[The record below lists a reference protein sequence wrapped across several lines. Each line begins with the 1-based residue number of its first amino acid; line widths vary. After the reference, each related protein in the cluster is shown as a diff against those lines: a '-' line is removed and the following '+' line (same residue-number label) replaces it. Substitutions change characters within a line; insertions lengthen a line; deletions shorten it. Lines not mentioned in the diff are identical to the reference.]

1 MESEEMKGHRPTWL
15 VFFCLF
21 FISIRC
27 RLRATTNFF
36 YKYTN
41 IVKREL
47 YKLVLNVKVVIS
59 QQQCSSCKVNL
70 FFHSHEHEVHI

>member
-1 MESEEMKGHRPTWL
+1 MNTFKLSHNQNFHGKEEMKGHRPTWL

-21 FISIRC
+21 FISIRMQ
-27 RLRATTNFF
+27 AKSYYQFF

-59 QQQCSSCKVNL
+59 QQQVLLQK
-70 FFHSHEHEVHI
+70 